1 MNLNIINLGR
11 MEYNEALAIQTD
23 LWQKASSDQ
32 GQDTLLLVEHPPV
45 ITLGVRGQRE
55 HILLAEEERTRQGV
69 SIEQVNRGGDVTY
82 HGPGQVVG
90 YPIMNLKR
98 WGRDIH
104 EYVQK
109 IEQTFINLL
118 MEDYGISAERGDKTY
133 TGVWVGMEKIVAIG
147 FQVKKWTT
155 MHGFAFNVNTDL
167 SHFKWIVP
175 CGLSDRGVTS
185 LEKLT
190 GEKQD
195 MDKLFRR
202 TAQAFCESFGVNSST

>member
-1 MNLNIINLGR
+1 
-11 MEYNEALAIQTD
+11 
-23 LWQKASSDQ
+23 
-32 GQDTLLLVEHPPV
+32 
-45 ITLGVRGQRE
+45 
-55 HILLAEEERTRQGV
+55 
-69 SIEQVNRGGDVTY
+69 
-82 HGPGQVVG
+82 
-90 YPIMNLKR
+90 
-98 WGRDIH
+98 
-104 EYVQK
+104 
-109 IEQTFINLL
+109 
-118 MEDYGISAERGDKTY
+118 
-133 TGVWVGMEKIVAIG
+133 
-147 FQVKKWTT
+147 